1 MNFPN
6 KINQKFKQNGHVINL
21 MKKLLCFCNRYEW
34 YVSVK
39 SDSFAIKYSF
49 TLNHLIFSA

>member
-1 MNFPN
+1 MNFPI